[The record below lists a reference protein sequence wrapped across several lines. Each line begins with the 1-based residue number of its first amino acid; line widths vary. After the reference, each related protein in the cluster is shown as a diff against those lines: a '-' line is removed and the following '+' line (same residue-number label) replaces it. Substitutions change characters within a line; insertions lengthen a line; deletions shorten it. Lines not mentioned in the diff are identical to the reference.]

1 MDNRAPAFF
10 NGGNVQHTVRLERS
24 GWRWT
29 TELFLSLAALVVL
42 ASWVGPAVASKG
54 SDMRG
59 FVSEGIGDVLLFNA
73 CQGKTLSKK
82 PMRLMDKTSNEV
94 LGAGLNEV
102 RQMMLDS
109 TQPIYAEFRGDAAG
123 IVVTA
128 RQLHRV
134 IGHIGSCPAAPTD
147 VRAGTLLFAS
157 GEEPFWRFV
166 LTVNGAQLSMEGV
179 KQPVR
184 FPIEAF
190 KSPLTTDTVRIYDA
204 WSPFDGGTIRVEI
217 EERMCSDGRSET
229 ATGAKVTLRYGSQSF
244 EGCATRF

>member
-1 MDNRAPAFF
+1 MRPLFHPGDAVKPIEKNA
-10 NGGNVQHTVRLERS
+10 RS
-24 GWRWT
+24 DWRWDA
-29 TELFLSLAALVVL
+29 EWLVSLAALIALCAGVAPAA
-42 ASWVGPAVASKG
+42 ASNG

-59 FVSEGIGDVLLFNA
+59 FVSEGIGDVLLFNS

-82 PMRLMDKTSNEV
+82 SMRLVDKTTNEV

-134 IGHIGSCPAAPTD
+134 IGHIDSCPAAPTD
-147 VRAGTLLFAS
+147 VRAGTLLFAT

-166 LTVNGAQLSMEGV
+166 VTANGAQLSMEGV

-204 WSPFDGGTIRVEI
+204 WSTQDGGTIRVEI

>member
-1 MDNRAPAFF
+1 
-10 NGGNVQHTVRLERS
+10 VRHVVRIERS
-24 GWRWT
+24 GWRWI
-29 TELFLSLAALVVL
+29 TELLLSLAALVAL
-42 ASWVGPAVASKG
+42 AAWVAPAVASDG

-82 PMRLMDKTSNEV
+82 PMRLMDKTANEV
-94 LGAGLNEV
+94 MGAGLNEV
-102 RQMMLDS
+102 RQMMFDS
-109 TQPIYAEFRGDAAG
+109 SRPIYAEFRGDAEG

-134 IGHIGSCPAAPTD
+134 IGHIDSCPAAPTD

-166 LTVNGAQLSMEGV
+166 LSGQDAQLVFEGQ
-179 KQPVR
+179 KKPVR
-184 FPIEAF
+184 FPAAAF
-190 KSPLTTDTVRIYDA
+190 KSPVEAENVRTYDA
-204 WSPFDGGTIRVEI
+204 WSVQDGGTIRVEI

-229 ATGAKVTLRYGSQSF
+229 ATGARVTLRYGSKSF

>member
-1 MDNRAPAFF
+1 
-10 NGGNVQHTVRLERS
+10 VRQIVRIERS
-24 GWRWT
+24 GWRWI
-29 TELFLSLAALVVL
+29 TELLLSLAALL
-42 ASWVGPAVASKG
+42 ALAAWVAPAVASDG

-73 CQGKTLSKK
+73 CQGKTLSKR
-82 PMRLMDKTSNEV
+82 PMRLMDKTANEV
-94 LGAGLNEV
+94 MGAGLNEV

-134 IGHIGSCPAAPTD
+134 IGHIDSCPAAPTD

-166 LTVNGAQLSMEGV
+166 LTANGAQLSMDGV

-190 KSPLTTDTVRIYDA
+190 KSPLTVDNVRIYDA
-204 WSPFDGGTIRVEI
+204 WSPQDGGTVRVEI
-217 EERMCSDGRSET
+217 QEQMCSDGRSEV
-229 ATGAKVTLRYGSQSF
+229 ATGAKVVVRYGSKNF
-244 EGCATRF
+244 EGCAVRF